1 MSYSKDHNQHQPYRN
16 LGILGAIATLTMTLS
31 AIASL
36 ETFQPWQSVYAS
48 ENATV
53 STKLKQSD
61 SKVVKIAGTYKTVF
75 TPQFLIDAKKQGL
88 ASISGQWIIK
98 PNGAFEAF
106 VNATSTNGKKEIIK
120 TTGKVSIKN
129 GKVVS
134 QVETVNGKKASPLPP
149 TQSYTLLTDGKTL
162 QADDQPVKLVKQ

>member
-1 MSYSKDHNQHQPYRN
+1 MSHIKDHNQSKPYRSW
-16 LGILGAIATLTMTLS
+16 GILGAIATLTMTLS

-36 ETFQPWQSVYAS
+36 ELFQPWQSVYAS
-48 ENATV
+48 ENSTI
-53 STKLKQSD
+53 STKLKQSEI
-61 SKVVKIAGTYKTVF
+61 KVVKIAGTYKTVF
-75 TPQFLIDAKKQGL
+75 TPQFLVDAKKQGL

-106 VNATSTNGKKEIIK
+106 VNATSTSGQKQTIK
-120 TTGKVSIKN
+120 TTGRVSIRN

-134 QVETVNGKKASPLPP
+134 QVETVNGKKASPLPS
-149 TQSYTLLTDGKTL
+149 TQSYTLLADGKTL